1 MDDNAVYVADVGQ
14 NQMWSADNYITK
26 RGRFLTTGG
35 QGTMGYSIP
44 AAIGAKLSDENRQV
58 VAVCGDGGFQ
68 MSMMELGTMRQHH
81 VPIKIVIIQNNY
93 LGLVREYQHKTYHDR
108 YMAVSL
114 EGSPDYEKIAEAYGM
129 PYYYLEKNED
139 IEKTVDEFLAEKG
152 AALMVCRVYE
162 LDQVKG

>member
-1 MDDNAVYVADVGQ
+1 
-14 NQMWSADNYITK
+14 
-26 RGRFLTTGG
+26 
-35 QGTMGYSIP
+35 MGYSIP